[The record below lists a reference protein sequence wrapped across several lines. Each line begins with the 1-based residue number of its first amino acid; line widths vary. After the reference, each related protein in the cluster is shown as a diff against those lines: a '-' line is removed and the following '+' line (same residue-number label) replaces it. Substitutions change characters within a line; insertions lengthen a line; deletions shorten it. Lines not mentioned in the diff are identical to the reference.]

1 MSPKKKIKM
10 PTEFSDQPKGL
21 VICYVGAGKGKTTA
35 AMGMAVRAAGDGK
48 NVFILQFVKASNKNS
63 DKIKDG
69 EWPVSS
75 EINFFNFFEELYHP
89 PLTPPIKGGES
100 KFSLPLVGRAREG
113 GIGRIQNEQVG
124 LGFVGILGD
133 KKEKDIHIRQAIKG
147 LERARE
153 IITSGEYELVILDEI
168 ISALEVGILEERD
181 IIDLIKLK
189 GPLQHLVITGHNK
202 YPKILK
208 ECDLVTEMKMIQ
220 HPYYKGILAQKGIDY

>member
-1 MSPKKKIKM
+1 M
-10 PTEFSDQPKGL
+10 PTEFSDKPKGL
-21 VICYVGAGKGKTTA
+21 VICYIGAGKGKTTA

-48 NVFILQFVKASNKNS
+48 NVFILQFVKAAAKSENAK
-63 DKIKDG
+63 KEG

-75 EINFFNFFEELYHP
+75 EINFFDSISYP
-89 PLTPPIKGGES
+89 S
-100 KFSLPLVGRAREG
+100 K
-113 GIGRIQNEQVG
+113 IGRIDNEQVG

-133 KKEKDIHIRQAIKG
+133 KKEKAIHMRAALKG

-168 ISALEVGILEERD
+168 ISALEVGVLEERD
-181 IIDLIKLK
+181 ILDLIKIKPELM
-189 GPLQHLVITGHNK
+189 HLVITGHNY

-208 ECDLVTEMKMIQ
+208 QCDLVTEMKMIQ

>member
-1 MSPKKKIKM
+1 MPKKKKIKM
-10 PTEFSDQPKGL
+10 PTEFSDKPRGL

-48 NVFILQFVKASNKNS
+48 NVYILQFVKAGKGSSSEN
-63 DKIKDG
+63 IKDG

-75 EINFFNFFEELYHP
+75 EITFFDSVSYPH
-89 PLTPPIKGGES
+89 S
-100 KFSLPLVGRAREG
+100 
-113 GIGRIQNEQVG
+113 IGKIENEQVG

-133 KKEKDIHIRQAIKG
+133 KKEKDVHIRQALKG
-147 LERARE
+147 IERARE

-168 ISALEVGILEERD
+168 ISALEVGLIEERD
-181 IIDLIKLK
+181 ILDLIKLK
-189 GPLQHLVITGHNK
+189 GPLQHLVITGHNQ

-208 ECDLVTEMKMIQ
+208 QCDLVTEMKMIQ

>member
-1 MSPKKKIKM
+1 MPAKKKKLKM
-10 PTEFSDQPKGL
+10 PEKFSDEPKGL

-48 NVFILQFVKASNKNS
+48 NVYILQFVKAAGKSS
-63 DKIKDG
+63 ADIKEG

-75 EINFFNFFEELYHP
+75 EITFFDNISY
-89 PLTPPIKGGES
+89 GS
-100 KFSLPLVGRAREG
+100 R
-113 GIGRIQNEQVG
+113 IGRIENEQVG

-133 KKEKDIHIRQAIKG
+133 KKEKDIHIRQALKG
-147 LERARE
+147 VERARE
-153 IITSGEYELVILDEI
+153 IITSGDYDLVILDEI
-168 ISALEVGILEERD
+168 ISALEVGLLEERD

-189 GPLQHLVITGHNK
+189 APLQHLVITGHNK

-208 ECDLVTEMKMIQ
+208 LCDLVTEMKMIQ